1 MGTLNPKNKCSAC
14 SYTWYPRGKALSL
27 RCPSCDSTDVK
38 IVRMEARGI
47 GGVGI
52 AIAALVVFA
61 IFKNSDKEEVSTEL
75 PRTEQLIS
83 VEQSPAAPAPASSE
97 PIQATRATTG
107 SEAQQEVTSQRSEAV
122 EHTQNPL
129 DACADVAAKAK
140 EECAQGECTE
150 AIKQSVGCTSKSVP
164 TNMVF

>member
-27 RCPSCDSTDVK
+27 RCPSCGSTDVE
-38 IVRMEARGI
+38 IVRLAAGGI

-61 IFKNSDKEEVSTEL
+61 IFRNSDRVEVPSD
-75 PRTEQLIS
+75 PPKTEQAIS
-83 VEQSPAAPAPASSE
+83 IEQSPAAPVSAQPIQEAPA
-97 PIQATRATTG
+97 ATSNDVR
-107 SEAQQEVTSQRSEAV
+107 QEVTSQGTEAV
-122 EHTQNPL
+122 EQAQNAP
-129 DACADVAAKAK
+129 DVCADLAAKAK

-150 AIKQSVGCTSKSVP
+150 AIKQSAGCTSKSVP
-164 TNMVF
+164 TNVVF